1 MYKELNVKLSI
12 IIMSIFIFSIPVIAF
27 LIRPLLNND
36 IILFGLV
43 GLLFV
48 GSILLL
54 LKIVLNEVENLKNW
68 YNGILDYIDQ
78 PLSVTDLDMNWT
90 FINKPV
96 EDFLGLKRKDVIGK
110 QCDNWG
116 AKICNTDL
124 CGIYCLR
131 YGKERTFFD
140 QSGGNFKVDTHYLY
154 DRRNKEIGHIEVV
167 TNITSEVSLS
177 ELLNEVKSSIKE
189 ITIGADQISE
199 SSQSLSQGSSQQAS
213 SLEEI
218 SVSVTELT
226 NQVQSNTE
234 IASQVSQL
242 AGESKNTSEEGNK
255 LMKELVEAMN
265 NINQSASDIKNIVKV
280 IDDIAFQTNLL
291 ALNADIEAARV
302 GKYGKG
308 FAVVAGS
315 VRNLAL
321 RSSESVKQT
330 TGMVENAI
338 NKINLGVSLVEK
350 TAQKLDEIT
359 NSSVE
364 VSNLTKNVA
373 DSNQEQAKGI
383 EQISTALSS
392 IEDVVQSNSANA
404 EENSAS
410 SEELASQSKSLRDF
424 TSSIEV
430 SEYVEER
437 INTLFNNHNSKSVAV
452 YEKE

>member
-1 MYKELNVKLSI
+1 
-12 IIMSIFIFSIPVIAF
+12 
-27 LIRPLLNND
+27 
-36 IILFGLV
+36 
-43 GLLFV
+43 
-48 GSILLL
+48 
-54 LKIVLNEVENLKNW
+54 
-68 YNGILDYIDQ
+68 
-78 PLSVTDLDMNWT
+78 
-90 FINKPV
+90 
-96 EDFLGLKRKDVIGK
+96 
-110 QCDNWG
+110 
-116 AKICNTDL
+116 
-124 CGIYCLR
+124 
-131 YGKERTFFD
+131 
-140 QSGGNFKVDTHYLY
+140 
-154 DRRNKEIGHIEVV
+154 
-167 TNITSEVSLS
+167 
-177 ELLNEVKSSIKE
+177 
-189 ITIGADQISE
+189 
-199 SSQSLSQGSSQQAS
+199 
-213 SLEEI
+213 
-218 SVSVTELT
+218 
-226 NQVQSNTE
+226 
-234 IASQVSQL
+234 
-242 AGESKNTSEEGNK
+242 
-255 LMKELVEAMN
+255 MKELVEAMN

-330 TGMVENAI
+330 TGMVENVI

-437 INTLFNNHNSKSVAV
+437 INTLFNNSNSKSVAV